1 MSRLKVTLVRSL
13 IDRPEPQK
21 RVARALGLRRRGAV
35 RIHRADSVTRGM
47 VFKIRHLVKV
57 EEQ

>member
-1 MSRLKVTLVRSL
+1 MNQLKVTLVKSL
-13 IDRPEPQK
+13 IDRPESHK

-35 RIHRADSVTRGM
+35 RIHRADGVTRGM

-57 EEQ
+57 EEM